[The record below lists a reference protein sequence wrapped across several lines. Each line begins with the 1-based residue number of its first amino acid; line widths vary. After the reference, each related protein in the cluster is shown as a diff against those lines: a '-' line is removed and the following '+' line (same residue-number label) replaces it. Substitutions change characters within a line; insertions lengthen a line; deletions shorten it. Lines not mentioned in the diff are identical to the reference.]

1 MRVAIS
7 TLAARPF
14 VATIVARVERVREEL
29 TLAVKSSRAVF
40 EVLREVSRSD
50 AALGA
55 ADMARILKL
64 PITTAARA
72 LNTLEAAGYVIR
84 HNGSAKFVVGRSGQR
99 LAYAFMAQFPIRDLA
114 LPYLQQLTLL
124 SGHSSSLFIRLG
136 WYAVRIALISGTSS
150 IVNVAPIG
158 ETRPLTS
165 GAPSLAML
173 AQLSESEFA
182 RALARSSASLR
193 ANLREQ
199 CERIRVQGYAY
210 GVSSLESGGYDLAFP
225 VGDPSRSILASVA
238 LEGLIVSLEE
248 SRDQI
253 DQARQV
259 ISALQDIVA
268 RGLDELTPHYEHV
281 DPDEIELE

>member
-1 MRVAIS
+1 M
-7 TLAARPF
+7 
-14 VATIVARVERVREEL
+14 
-29 TLAVKSSRAVF
+29 AVKSSRVVF
-40 EVLREVSRSD
+40 EVLREISRAD
-50 AALGA
+50 GALGS
-55 ADMARILKL
+55 ADIAKMLSL
-64 PITTAARA
+64 PLTTAARA

-84 HNGSAKFVVGRSGQR
+84 QNGSARFVIGKSGQR

-182 RALARSSASLR
+182 RALERSSQPAR
-193 ANLREQ
+193 TNVREL
-199 CERIRVQGYAY
+199 CERIHVQGYAY
-210 GVSSLESGGYDLAFP
+210 HVSLVESGGYDLAFP
-225 VGDPSRSILASVA
+225 VGDPKRSILASVA
-238 LEGLIVSLEE
+238 LEGLIVDLSN

-259 ISALQDIVA
+259 ISPLQDIVT
-268 RGLDELTPHYEHV
+268 RGSAALVPHYAHV
-281 DPDEIELE
+281 DPDDIDLG

>member
-1 MRVAIS
+1 
-7 TLAARPF
+7 
-14 VATIVARVERVREEL
+14 
-29 TLAVKSSRAVF
+29 LAVKSSRAVF
-40 EVLREVSRSD
+40 EVLREISKAD
-50 AALGA
+50 TALGA
-55 ADMARILKL
+55 ADVARMLKL

-72 LNTLEAAGYVIR
+72 LSTLEAAGYVVR
-84 HNGSAKFVVGRSGQR
+84 RNGAARFVIGKSGQR

-124 SGHSSSLFIRLG
+124 SGHSSSLFVRLG
-136 WYAVRIALISGTSS
+136 WYTVRIALISGTSS

-173 AQLSESEFA
+173 AQLPEAEFA
-182 RALARSSASLR
+182 RALDRGGQPLR

-210 GVSSLESGGYDLAFP
+210 HVSSLESGGYDLAFP
-225 VGDPSRSILASVA
+225 IGDPARSILASVA
-238 LEGLIVSLEE
+238 LEGLIVSLEN

-259 ISALQDIVA
+259 VSVLQDIVA
-268 RGLDELTPHYEHV
+268 RGSDALTPHYEHV
-281 DPDEIELE
+281 DPDEIDLG